1 MILDADDPTTPQD
14 LVAHYRAVKARL
26 AARQAPRPAPVSQA
40 LPPLVQAPQ
49 APAQALGAK
58 RKRAPRKSRA
68 KPRAP
73 LPAVVLV
80 RANGDPPP
88 PPAEPSRPH
97 ARVRKIVEPILR
109 ARETPWDDVVSPSR
123 RHELIATRIV
133 VYVALHNAGF
143 SMKQIGRF
151 CERDHTTILHYLRK
165 WAGYKSKP
173 RKVDPYRVTFKK
185 KETKP

>member
-1 MILDADDPTTPQD
+1 M
-14 LVAHYRAVKARL
+14 
-26 AARQAPRPAPVSQA
+26 
-40 LPPLVQAPQ
+40 
-49 APAQALGAK
+49 
-58 RKRAPRKSRA
+58 
-68 KPRAP
+68 
-73 LPAVVLV
+73 

-109 ARETPWDDVVSPSR
+109 ARETPWDDVISPSR

-185 KETKP
+185 RETKP

>member
-1 MILDADDPTTPQD
+1 MTSLDDTSIPVD
-14 LVAHYRAVKARL
+14 LVAHYRAVKARI
-26 AARQAPRPAPVSQA
+26 AARQTTV
-40 LPPLVQAPQ
+40 Q
-49 APAQALGAK
+49 APAQIPVQPPVQTP

-73 LPAVVLV
+73 LPSVVLM

-109 ARETPWDDVVSPSR
+109 ARETPWDDVISPSR

-185 KETKP
+185 RETKP